1 MFSGEF
7 IVDFNEYVGDFDL
20 ILTMNSGQTSQPPWK
35 MDDNNYYEIILID
48 NIDVLVK
55 ISQEKLNDPLIVK
68 YFSKEEFNVE
78 KLRTKL
84 FYIFDLDY

>member
-35 MDDNNYYEIILID
+35 MDDNVYYEIILID
-48 NIDVLVK
+48 NIDVLV
-55 ISQEKLNDPLIVK
+55 SLVN
-68 YFSKEEFNVE
+68 EF
-78 KLRTKL
+78 
-84 FYIFDLDY
+84 

>member
-20 ILTMNSGQTSQPPWK
+20 ILTMNSGQTIQPPWK

-55 ISQEKLNDPLIVK
+55 ISQ
-68 YFSKEEFNVE
+68 
-78 KLRTKL
+78 
-84 FYIFDLDY
+84 

>member
-35 MDDNNYYEIILID
+35 MDDNVYYEIILID
-48 NIDVLVK
+48 NIDVLVR
-55 ISQEKLNDPLIVK
+55 ISQ
-68 YFSKEEFNVE
+68 
-78 KLRTKL
+78 
-84 FYIFDLDY
+84 